1 MQFWGNSF
9 MLKYALR
16 NLEGGL
22 DMVTIEKNCSNYS
35 YTKSLGH
42 IVPILN
48 RVEEKNVWKS
58 YVLPKNLCCEKTIS
72 KNDEVTDGFR

>member
-1 MQFWGNSF
+1 

-22 DMVTIEKNCSNYS
+22 DMVTWKNCSNYS

-58 YVLPKNLCCEKTIS
+58 HVLPKDLCCEKNNS
-72 KNDEVTDGFR
+72 KKDEVTDGSQ

>member
-1 MQFWGNSF
+1 MDHIDPPMPQIIFFYHRQTMQFWGNSF

-48 RVEEKNVWKS
+48 RVEEKNV
-58 YVLPKNLCCEKTIS
+58 
-72 KNDEVTDGFR
+72 